1 MTIREWL
8 DFFKRHSDMKI
19 FHVHHLKLLT
29 SMNDHSLRVALSRLH
44 KGKAVQRICR
54 GFYANP
60 FNMPTLEEISGQIY
74 QPSYVSLESALS
86 SYGVLSQIPQVL
98 TCVTTQLPRT
108 FQTSWGAIEYHQ
120 MKGAFFN
127 GFLGGKTYFL
137 AEKEK
142 ALADYLYLSP
152 PKNRDHKLTL
162 LDLSHLNLKKVK
174 QYLREMNM
182 ENITGMLVKRV
193 REPQ

>member
-8 DFFKRHSDMKI
+8 DFFKKHSDMKI

-29 SMNDHSLRVALSRLH
+29 SMTDHALRVSLSRLN
-44 KGKAVQRICR
+44 KGKVIQRICR

-60 FNMPTLEEISGQIY
+60 FNMPTLGEISGQIY

-98 TCVTTQLPRT
+98 TCITTQPPRT
-108 FQTSWGAIEYHQ
+108 FHTGWGTIEYHQ
-120 MKGAFFN
+120 MKGAFFK
-127 GFLGGKTYFL
+127 GFLEKKTYFL
-137 AEKEK
+137 ADKEK
-142 ALADYLYLSP
+142 ALADYLYLAA
-152 PKNRDHKLTL
+152 PKNRKHKLTL
-162 LDLSHLNLKKVK
+162 LDLSHLNFKKAK

-182 ENITGMLVKRV
+182 ENVIRMPAPRS
-193 REPQ
+193 